1 MTREHVIDPE
11 LIHHDWDES
20 LPPILEV
27 ESGDVVHFDIK
38 VAGAG
43 QVGLGDRFQDV
54 SFDFDTMYNLSG
66 PISIVGAEPGD
77 SLAIEVLGLERG
89 TWGWAAILPGF
100 GLLPDQFPNGY
111 LRTFELGSPD
121 GVDFAP
127 GVRIPFRPF
136 LGTMGV
142 DPGGGVRLSPFPPH
156 AGGGNIDNRYLV
168 EGARLYLPLFLS
180 GGRFSCGD
188 PHALQG
194 DGEVCVTA
202 LESPLKASLRLTLQ
216 KKALAAPAFFTPPL
230 RPGTVVDRGEYS
242 TMGLA
247 PDLMDGARSATRAMI
262 DWLGEEHGLG
272 PEDAYM
278 LCSLAAQLRILEV
291 VDAGVWN
298 VAMSVPLS
306 LFA

>member
-142 DPGGGVRLSPFPPH
+142 NPGGGVRLSPFPPH